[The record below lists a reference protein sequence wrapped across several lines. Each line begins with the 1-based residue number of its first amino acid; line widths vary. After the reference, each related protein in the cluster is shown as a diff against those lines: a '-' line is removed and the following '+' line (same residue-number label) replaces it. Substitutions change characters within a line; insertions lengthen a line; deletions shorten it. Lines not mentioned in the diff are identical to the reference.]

1 MSVVENIV
9 RSRGPSSPSFG
20 DVTRNVATDCSPMLT
35 RRRLLVLGG
44 GAFVLAACGGSG
56 DRKLIA
62 SDDPSVARRE
72 LERVRPGAST
82 VRTKLTAAPMS
93 FDLAGQT
100 VSTWG
105 FGTIPGTAI
114 RVRAGDDL
122 EVIVRNDLPEDL
134 SIHWHGIA
142 LRNDMDGVHGL
153 TQPPIRPGST
163 FTYRFTVP
171 DPGTY
176 WFHPHTGLQLDR
188 GLYAPLIVDDPAEP
202 LVFDRDET
210 LVFDDWLDGLGRT
223 PEQALLEARQ
233 RMSSMGTGMGSM
245 GSMATGGSSA
255 DGMNMSSTLLGGDAG
270 DVSYPLH
277 LVNGRPP
284 ADRPTI
290 SVATGDRVRLR
301 LINAGSDTAYRVAV
315 GGHRM
320 TVTHADGFA
329 VEPVDVDTLL
339 LGMGERYDVV
349 VTARSGAW
357 PIVAAAE
364 GKSAS
369 AAAVLRTTD
378 ASVSIAPPADAAPV
392 ELSGQLLMYKD
403 LRSAAAVALSDVTVG
418 RERNVALTGGMM
430 AYNWGIDGR
439 AFANR
444 TPIAVQAGQRVR
456 LVLRNQTAMW
466 HPMHLH
472 GHTFRVGGRLDGPR
486 KDTVNVMPGQKVT
499 VDFDANNPGQ
509 WMMHCHNT
517 YHLESGM
524 ATVVSYVQ

>member
-1 MSVVENIV
+1 S
-9 RSRGPSSPSFG
+9 
-20 DVTRNVATDCSPMLT
+20 

-44 GAFVLAACGGSG
+44 GAIVLAACGGSG
-56 DRKLIA
+56 DRRLVA

-72 LERVRPGAST
+72 RERLRPGAPTVST
-82 VRTKLTAAPMS
+82 TLTAAPMS

-105 FGTIPGTAI
+105 FGAIPGEAI
-114 RVRAGDDL
+114 RARAGDVL
-122 EVIVRNDLPEDL
+122 EVVVRNDLPEDL

-142 LRNDMDGVHGL
+142 LRNDMDGVHDV
-153 TQPPIRPGST
+153 TQPPIVPGST

-188 GLYAPLIVDDPAEP
+188 GLYAPLVVDDPAEP
-202 LVFDRDET
+202 LVYDRDET

-223 PEQALLEARQ
+223 PEQALVEARQ
-233 RMSSMGTGMGSM
+233 RMGSMSGMDGMAGMGSVTTGGGSASGM
-245 GSMATGGSSA
+245 SMA
-255 DGMNMSSTLLGGDAG
+255 STLLGGDAG

-290 SVATGDRVRLR
+290 SVSTGDRVRIR

-320 TVTHADGFA
+320 TVTHTDGFA
-329 VEPVDVDTLL
+329 VEPVEVDTLL

-357 PIVAAAE
+357 PIVASAE

-369 AAAVLRTTD
+369 ASAVLRTSD
-378 ASVSIAPPADAAPV
+378 ASVSTAPSVDESPA
-392 ELSGQLLMYKD
+392 ELAGKLLTYGELKGS
-403 LRSAAAVALSDVTVG
+403 RAVALPDVMTD
-418 RERNVALTGGMM
+418 RDRDVALTGDMM
-430 AYNWGIDGR
+430 AYDWGIDGR
-439 AFANR
+439 SFANHK
-444 TPIAVQAGQRVR
+444 PIDVRSGDRVR
-456 LVLRNQTAMW
+456 LVLRNKTAMW

-486 KDTVNVMPGQKVT
+486 KDTVNVLPGEKVII
-499 VDFDANNPGQ
+499 DFDADNPGQ

>member
-1 MSVVENIV
+1 MSGMQGFV
-9 RSRGPSSPSFG
+9 RGRGGIGPPFAAVTG
-20 DVTRNVATDCSPMLT
+20 DAEADRSLPLS
-35 RRRLLVLGG
+35 RRRLLALGG
-44 GAFVLAACGGSG
+44 GAFVLAACGGSAK
-56 DRKLIA
+56 RTLIA

-72 LERVRPGAST
+72 LERVRTGAST
-82 VRTKLTAAPMS
+82 VSTKLTAAPMS
-93 FDLAGQT
+93 LDLAGQT
-100 VSTWG
+100 VSTWA
-105 FGTIPGTAI
+105 FGAVPGAAI
-114 RVRAGDDL
+114 RARAGDIL
-122 EVIVRNDLPEDL
+122 EVVARNDLPEDL

-153 TQPPIRPGST
+153 TQAPIQPGST

-223 PEQALLEARQ
+223 PEDALVDARH
-233 RMSSMGTGMGSM
+233 RMSSMGAGGMGSM
-245 GSMATGGSSA
+245 DMGGGSATGM
-255 DGMNMSSTLLGGDAG
+255 GMTSTLLGGDAG
-270 DVSYPLH
+270 DVSYPMH

-284 ADRPTI
+284 ADRPTF
-290 SVATGDRVRLR
+290 SASTGDRLRLR
-301 LINAGSDTAYRVAV
+301 LINAGSDTAYRVAI
-315 GGHRM
+315 GGHRL

-329 VEPVDVDTLL
+329 VEPVEVDTLL

-349 VTARSGAW
+349 VTARSGVW

-364 GKSAS
+364 GKNAS

-378 ASVSIAPPADAAPV
+378 ASASTAPPTDAALV
-392 ELSGQLLMYKD
+392 ELAGKLLSYDD
-403 LRSAAAVALSDVTVG
+403 LRTERSVALSDTRTD
-418 RERNVALTGGMM
+418 RERDVALTGNMM
-430 AYNWGIDGR
+430 AYDWGINGR
-439 AFANR
+439 RFANHK
-444 TPIAVQAGQRVR
+444 PIEVQSGERVR
-456 LVLRNQTAMW
+456 LVLQNKTMMW

-472 GHTFRVGGRLDGPR
+472 GHTFRVGSRLDGPR
-486 KDTVNVMPGQKVT
+486 KDTVNVLPGQKLI
-499 VDFDANNPGQ
+499 VDFEADNPGQ

-524 ATVVSYVQ
+524 ATVVSYVH